1 MEKYIILI
9 FLILILVVFIIS
21 QRKLSNET
29 EHFQSNFMST
39 FNSFLDTIKYEKNE
53 KKEKRDL
60 AGKKKIE
67 KYKSM
72 NKMKDE
78 KILIT
83 GATSG
88 IGYIVAKYVTRY
100 DCKIYVTGKD
110 AEKVKKLISELK
122 ILNTNIFGQAFDLAK
137 DKSVNKLSDHVKKTM
152 GVPTVL
158 FNCAF
163 KTKSSSYISTK
174 SEKDWKLD
182 IDLNIKANILLSQ
195 RIGYEMY
202 KRKISGRIIN
212 FSSYK
217 AKNTKT
223 NYLNPDKIVTE
234 SMIEKFSNVFS
245 DEMFEYNIGIT
256 VIRLD
261 DDIATG
267 KLKFLNFEIA
277 NDSIGKMF
285 DDVFSVSPK
294 KITPIIDY
302 AIRIPFKQ
310 ITGKVISTENFENNR
325 DLMPIVAPNKLKN
338 DKDIYNK
345 VIYTKTIS
353 RKDSRKYITLTK
365 QNPYDPSPKFDNFL
379 KKGVKNFN
387 KFNTLGKY
395 DMILDN
401 VIAKKNNVTKEQI
414 VFFKTEFDAIKRIF
428 ELFLSKGSEII
439 TTNPPWAFLELCAT
453 ETKAVLD
460 ITTLSPN
467 GKNLEIN
474 FSFISYTPKTKIIYL
489 SSPNNVSGQCIRN
502 TTSFKKFLKDLPE
515 NVLLIIDE
523 RYIEFVKKDVME
535 KPPIIDS
542 LKILKEHKNIIILR
556 SFNNFYSIENLE
568 ISYLITSKN
577 IASLF
582 KNSQIINQVDK
593 FTEKM
598 ALIVINDPYYEKIK
612 EKIYDER
619 VRIMQ
624 TLTKSNIEFYHS
636 DINFFLVKTQSK
648 RDDIMVELEEE
659 NIVLYNSMDGYN
671 NYWTLPLGKPETNDI
686 VLNILRYDNLE

>member
-53 KKEKRDL
+53 KKEKREL

-88 IGYIVAKYVTRY
+88 IGYIVAKYATRY

-152 GVPTVL
+152 GVPNVL

-401 VIAKKNNVTKEQI
+401 VIAKKITLPK
-414 VFFKTEFDAIKRIF
+414 
-428 ELFLSKGSEII
+428 SK
-439 TTNPPWAFLELCAT
+439 L
-453 ETKAVLD
+453 
-460 ITTLSPN
+460 
-467 GKNLEIN
+467 
-474 FSFISYTPKTKIIYL
+474 Y
-489 SSPNNVSGQCIRN
+489 
-502 TTSFKKFLKDLPE
+502 FLKL
-515 NVLLIIDE
+515 NL
-523 RYIEFVKKDVME
+523 MQ
-535 KPPIIDS
+535 
-542 LKILKEHKNIIILR
+542 LKE
-556 SFNNFYSIENLE
+556 
-568 ISYLITSKN
+568 YLNYFCQRVVK
-577 IASLF
+577 LL
-582 KNSQIINQVDK
+582 Q
-593 FTEKM
+593 
-598 ALIVINDPYYEKIK
+598 LI
-612 EKIYDER
+612 
-619 VRIMQ
+619 
-624 TLTKSNIEFYHS
+624 H
-636 DINFFLVKTQSK
+636 
-648 RDDIMVELEEE
+648 
-659 NIVLYNSMDGYN
+659 
-671 NYWTLPLGKPETNDI
+671 LGPS
-686 VLNILRYDNLE
+686 

>member
-1 MEKYIILI
+1 M
-9 FLILILVVFIIS
+9 
-21 QRKLSNET
+21 
-29 EHFQSNFMST
+29 
-39 FNSFLDTIKYEKNE
+39 
-53 KKEKRDL
+53 
-60 AGKKKIE
+60 
-67 KYKSM
+67 
-72 NKMKDE
+72 
-78 KILIT
+78 
-83 GATSG
+83 
-88 IGYIVAKYVTRY
+88 
-100 DCKIYVTGKD
+100 
-110 AEKVKKLISELK
+110 
-122 ILNTNIFGQAFDLAK
+122 
-137 DKSVNKLSDHVKKTM
+137 
-152 GVPTVL
+152 
-158 FNCAF
+158 
-163 KTKSSSYISTK
+163 
-174 SEKDWKLD
+174 
-182 IDLNIKANILLSQ
+182 
-195 RIGYEMY
+195 
-202 KRKISGRIIN
+202 
-212 FSSYK
+212 
-217 AKNTKT
+217 
-223 NYLNPDKIVTE
+223 
-234 SMIEKFSNVFS
+234 
-245 DEMFEYNIGIT
+245 
-256 VIRLD
+256 
-261 DDIATG
+261 
-267 KLKFLNFEIA
+267 
-277 NDSIGKMF
+277 
-285 DDVFSVSPK
+285 
-294 KITPIIDY
+294 
-302 AIRIPFKQ
+302 
-310 ITGKVISTENFENNR
+310 
-325 DLMPIVAPNKLKN
+325 
-338 DKDIYNK
+338 
-345 VIYTKTIS
+345 
-353 RKDSRKYITLTK
+353 
-365 QNPYDPSPKFDNFL
+365 
-379 KKGVKNFN
+379 
-387 KFNTLGKY
+387 
-395 DMILDN
+395 
-401 VIAKKNNVTKEQI
+401 
-414 VFFKTEFDAIKRIF
+414 
-428 ELFLSKGSEII
+428 SKGSEII

-671 NYWTLPLGKPETNDI
+671 NYWTLPLGKPMLTKNLVLRATPSLFAIADLKRPI
-686 VLNILRYDNLE
+686 VVSGFDLCFNLGSPGMLSYSRPLGNPIRISKGPTLLPPLNIAIKISFYCLSTLVIDLLFSIVQLA